1 MKVVIITGPTGSGK
15 STLSN
20 LLFKNLNNA
29 FILGTDNYYSTGFIS
44 NLLSNFI
51 NAYFDKP
58 ISFNK
63 KLFNKDIKNIV
74 ETRKTSY
81 FLKYDFILKKRIKI
95 FKDISNIDYLIVE
108 GIFALE
114 IMKLIE
120 ENDYILIKMQT
131 NKTLCKERAC
141 RRDVIERG
149 KTQKKALHDFINA
162 WQIYK
167 RQEEIYK
174 LKEIKDLLYIKKP
187 SDIKK
192 ILKKLTTNTY

>member
-1 MKVVIITGPTGSGK
+1 MKIIIITGPTGSGK

-29 FILGTDNYYSTGFIS
+29 FILGTDNYYTTGFIS
-44 NLLSNFI
+44 NLLSNCI

-58 ISFNK
+58 ISFDK
-63 KLFNKDIKNIV
+63 RLFYKDIKNILKN
-74 ETRKTSY
+74 RKTSF

-114 IMKLIE
+114 IIKLIE
-120 ENDYILIKMQT
+120 EYDYILIKMQT
-131 NKTLCKERAC
+131 NKKVCKERAC

-149 KTQKKALHDFINA
+149 KTQKKALRDFINA
-162 WQIYK
+162 WQIHK
-167 RQEEIYK
+167 RQEEIFK
-174 LKEIKDLLYIKKP
+174 SKEIKNLLYFKKT

-192 ILKKLTTNTY
+192 ILKILTTNI